1 VNARETPRICLVE
14 DDAIMGESLCDRFRL
29 EGFGVDWLRDA
40 ESARRS
46 LEQRSYAAVISD
58 ILLPGRSGD
67 QLYRE
72 LLALGRPLP
81 PFVFIT
87 GYGTIDGAVALLKLG
102 AADYV
107 TKPFDLEQLVGKV
120 RALSASSCQA
130 QDHDLGVSPAMRAIE
145 DQLPRIAAQAGTL
158 LISGESGV
166 GKERIARAFHDL
178 AQREPGRPFV
188 AVNCGAIAESLIESE
203 LFGHEKGAFTGAIRA
218 KRGYFEQAHGGTLF
232 LDEIGDMPLAMQS
245 RLLRAIQEHS
255 IVRVGGE
262 RSVAVEFRLVL
273 ATHRDLKKLVESGQF
288 REDLYYRV
296 NVIHLRVPPLRERRE
311 DVLCFA
317 QRFLREW
324 LLAHPGEQ
332 RHLHPLT
339 ERALLAY
346 PWPGNVRELR
356 HCIERACILSRI
368 ATILPEACFEASVNP
383 QTAQSALRGNLGE
396 YLQECER
403 RYIAAELERQNGQM
417 ARTAEILGISRKN
430 LWEKMRKL
438 GLRAP
443 EEAGAAPAGSPGPGA
458 P

>member
-1 VNARETPRICLVE
+1 VNARPLPRICLVE

-29 EGFGVDWLRDA
+29 EGFAVDWLRDA

-46 LEQRSYAAVISD
+46 VEHGSYAAVVSD

-107 TKPFDLEQLVGKV
+107 TKPFDLEQLVAKV
-120 RALSASSCQA
+120 RALSASSCEA
-130 QDHDLGVSPAMRAIE
+130 RPHELGVSAAMRAIE
-145 DQLPRIAAQAGTL
+145 EQLPRIAAQATTL

-166 GKERIARAFHDL
+166 GKERVARAFHEL
-178 AQREPGRPFV
+178 ACGDSAKPFV
-188 AVNCGAIAESLIESE
+188 AVNCGAIAESLMESE

-262 RSVAVEFRLVL
+262 RSLAIEFRLVL

-311 DVLCFA
+311 DILCLA
-317 QRFLREW
+317 QRFLREY
-324 LLAHPGEQ
+324 LQARPGEP
-332 RHLHPLT
+332 RYLHPLT

-346 PWPGNVRELR
+346 PWPGNVRELE
-356 HCIERACILSRI
+356 HCIQRACILSRT
-368 ATILPEACFEASVNP
+368 AAILPEACFDASVNP
-383 QTAQSALRGNLGE
+383 QTAEAAIRGNLGE

-403 RYIAAELERQNGQM
+403 RYIAAELERQDWQM
-417 ARTAEILGISRKN
+417 TRTAEALGISRKN

-438 GLRAP
+438 GLRGAP
-443 EEAGAAPAGSPGPGA
+443 EEASTFGA
-458 P
+458 

>member
-1 VNARETPRICLVE
+1 MSGLPRLCLVE
-14 DDAIMGESLCDRFRL
+14 DDQIMGESLCDRFRL
-29 EGFGVDWLRDA
+29 EGFAVDWMRDTA
-40 ESARRS
+40 SARRS
-46 LEQRSYAAVISD
+46 VENRAYAAVISD
-58 ILLPGRSGD
+58 ILLPDGNGEA
-67 QLYRE
+67 LYRE

-107 TKPFDLEQLVGKV
+107 TKPFDLEQLVAKV

-130 QDHDLGVSPAMRAIE
+130 QDRDLGVSAAMRSIE
-145 DQLPRIAAQAGTL
+145 AQLPRIAAQAATL

-166 GKERIARAFHDL
+166 GKERIACAFHEL
-178 AQREPGRPFV
+178 AHGDTGKPFV
-188 AVNCGAIAESLIESE
+188 AVNCGAIAESLMESE

-218 KRGYFEQAHGGTLF
+218 KRGYFEQANGGTLF

-245 RLLRAIQEHS
+245 KLLRAIQERS

-273 ATHRDLKKLVESGQF
+273 ATHRDLRKLVQSGQF

-311 DVLCFA
+311 DILRLA
-317 QRFLREW
+317 QRFLREY
-324 LLAHPGEQ
+324 LQAHPGEQ
-332 RHLHPLT
+332 HYLHPLT

-346 PWPGNVRELR
+346 PWPGNVRELE
-356 HCIERACILSRI
+356 HCIERACILSRT
-368 ATILPEACFEASVNP
+368 AMILPEACFDASVNP
-383 QTAQSALRGNLGE
+383 QTAEAAIRGNLGE

-403 RYIAAELERQNGQM
+403 RYIAAELERQGRQM
-417 ARTAEILGISRKN
+417 TRTAEALGISRKN

-438 GLRAP
+438 GMSEP
-443 EEAGAAPAGSPGPGA
+443 AAPAA
-458 P
+458 T